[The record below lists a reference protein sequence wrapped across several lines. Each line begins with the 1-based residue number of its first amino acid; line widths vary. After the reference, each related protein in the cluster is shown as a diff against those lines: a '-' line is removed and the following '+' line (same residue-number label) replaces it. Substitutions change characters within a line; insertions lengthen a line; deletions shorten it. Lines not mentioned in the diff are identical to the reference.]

1 MLRRAP
7 GFTAVA
13 VLTLGLGIGAAT
25 AIFSIISG
33 VLMRPLSYREPQ
45 RVVNLW
51 VDFGVG
57 AQSLP
62 AMSPGDFKD
71 YQQRTQLFESIGA
84 ASGGN
89 LVQATGALSD
99 GGNVARV
106 DVSTVTA
113 NFFQTVGIEPLL
125 AVTSPLKKKRWAGR
139 VAILSHRLWVS
150 RYGSDPASSAVA
162 SGWTAVIRPSS
173 ACCLRQDACGCR
185 PKLFL

>member
-1 MLRRAP
+1 MRTIVQDLRYAVRMLRRSP

-13 VLTLGLGIGAAT
+13 LITLGLGIGAAT

-71 YQQRTQLFESIGA
+71 YQQRTRLFESIGA

-89 LVQATGALSD
+89 IVGATGALSD
-99 GGNVARV
+99 RGSVERV

-113 NFFQTVGIEPLL
+113 NFFRTVGIDPLYGRYFTAEEE
-125 AVTSPLKKKRWAGR
+125 AVGGPPVL
-139 VAILSHRLWVS
+139 ILSHRLWSS
-150 RYGSDPASSAVA
+150 RYGGDPGIV
-162 SGWTAVIRPSS
+162 GRRIR
-173 ACCLRQDACGCR
+173 LDG
-185 PKLFL
+185 

>member
-1 MLRRAP
+1 MRTIVQDLRYALRMLRRAP

-33 VLMRPLSYREPQ
+33 VLMRPLSYREPD

-51 VDFGVG
+51 VDFGVA

-89 LVQATGALSD
+89 IVGATGALSD
-99 GGNVARV
+99 GGNVERV

-113 NFFQTVGIEPLL
+113 NFFQTVGVDPLHGRHFTAEEE
-125 AVTSPLKKKRWAGR
+125 AVGGPQ
-139 VAILSHRLWVS
+139 VVILSHRLWVS
-150 RYGSDPASSAVA
+150 RYG
-162 SGWTAVIRPSS
+162 G
-173 ACCLRQDACGCR
+173 
-185 PKLFL
+185 

>member
-1 MLRRAP
+1 MRTTLQDLRYALRMLRRAP

-25 AIFSIISG
+25 AIFSIVSG

-89 LVQATGALSD
+89 WSERPGRSATVATWHEWMFPLSRPTSSRPW
-99 GGNVARV
+99 GSNRF
-106 DVSTVTA
+106 T
-113 NFFQTVGIEPLL
+113 

-139 VAILSHRLWVS
+139 TS
-150 RYGSDPASSAVA
+150 
-162 SGWTAVIRPSS
+162 
-173 ACCLRQDACGCR
+173 
-185 PKLFL
+185 

>member
-1 MLRRAP
+1 MRTLGQDLRYAFRVLGRTP

-33 VLMRPLSYREPQ
+33 VLLRPFSYQDPE

-62 AMSPGDFKD
+62 VMSPGDFRD
-71 YQQRTQLFESIGA
+71 YQQRTRLFESIGA

-89 LVQATGALSD
+89 IVQATGALSD
-99 GGNVARV
+99 GSKVARV

-113 NFFQTVGIEPLL
+113 NFFRTVGIEPLYGRHFTAEEE
-125 AVTSPLKKKRWAGR
+125 AVGGPH
-139 VAILSHRLWVS
+139 VVMLSHRLWMS
-150 RYGSDPASSAVA
+150 HFGGDPKIV
-162 SGWTAVIRPSS
+162 G
-173 ACCLRQDACGCR
+173 
-185 PKLFL
+185 